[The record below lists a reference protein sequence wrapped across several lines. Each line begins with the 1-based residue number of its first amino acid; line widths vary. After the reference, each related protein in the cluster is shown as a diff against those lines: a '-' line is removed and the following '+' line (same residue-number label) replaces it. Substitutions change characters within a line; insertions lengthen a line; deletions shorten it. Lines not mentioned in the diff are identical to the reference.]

1 MIDVAHDGD
10 DRRPRPEVFR
20 VVRLLG
26 LGHQFLFDVGRAL
39 DLQLAARFQRHRLG
53 RLGVDE
59 RVDGHLDGRPGRVEL
74 EQNIDG
80 ALADGLGERAHG
92 DREVDRHLALARL
105 GRPENLLLLLLDAD
119 ARLVVGQQADAAAT
133 DVVLRL
139 GLALRLAEVALVVAG
154 VAADDAAGAA
164 GAALG
169 AALLLVAALLVVRD
183 LLRDAGDAG
192 RRGTAGC
199 CCWLMVRWIS
209 SKVRAGPS
217 RLSISGGM
225 SAILR
230 APPEGGGGSLAF
242 SGGLG
247 ALGGGGMAT
256 RYPPGMEAGRP
267 APGMRLRSRSVGRRA
282 PWSPGRGALDP
293 RLRMGPPGRACGR
306 LGGRT
311 GGGAAGGATGGSA
324 GLAAAGCT
332 GGAEGFSVRGAALR
346 GPWPSPSARTAT
358 DERAAPSEARRRA
371 RAPALPG
378 PERRARLGRW
388 RWKESVSPEQE
399 RRPSAA
405 RSGASGRR
413 PPVAGRRDAM
423 E

>member
-1 MIDVAHDGD
+1 MASESERTVIGNSIGTLPLRGWVGPKTFFFCFLM
-10 DRRPRPEVFR
+10 RTRGSSSVSRPTRPPRMSFS
-20 VVRLLG
+20 
-26 LGHQFLFDVGRAL
+26 AL
-39 DLQLAARFQRHRLG
+39 DLRSAWRRL
-53 RLGVDE
+53 RWLW
-59 RVDGHLDGRPGRVEL
+59 RASLPTTRPGPP
-74 EQNIDG
+74 G
-80 ALADGLGERAHG
+80 
-92 DREVDRHLALARL
+92 
-105 GRPENLLLLLLDAD
+105 P
-119 ARLVVGQQADAAAT
+119 
-133 DVVLRL
+133 
-139 GLALRLAEVALVVAG
+139 RLAPPFFLSPPSSSSAISS
-154 VAADDAAGAA
+154 GAP
-164 GAALG
+164 GTPG
-169 AALLLVAALLVVRD
+169 
-183 LLRDAGDAG
+183 G
-192 RRGTAGC
+192 RGTAGC

-332 GGAEGFSVRGAALR
+332 GGAEGFSGARG
-346 GPWPSPSARTAT
+346 
-358 DERAAPSEARRRA
+358 
-371 RAPALPG
+371 
-378 PERRARLGRW
+378 
-388 RWKESVSPEQE
+388 
-399 RRPSAA
+399 
-405 RSGASGRR
+405 GASGALA
-413 PPVAGRRDAM
+413 VTVGTDCDG
-423 E
+423 